1 MATQFTPK
9 SLHGEVITYNQIKN
23 IPSRNAFLEKT
34 IYNETTENISKGI
47 TLLFMPNAL
56 HEMHLQEKKYDP
68 VNYKIVLFG
77 VFIDGRRSTVVI
89 SGIRPYFEVVIPEQH
104 KDQTDDNLSID
115 NNSEQ
120 DIALSLYNK
129 LKQTK
134 FACPTSFE
142 ILKGKQF
149 NGYQKNRKTFA
160 RFYFDKLKS
169 RTEAIKYV
177 KTQGMDTTADD
188 ASCYYRVVCRD
199 YMTTFS
205 SWVNISNY
213 TIRTYSGIRGSVYD
227 VNISNYKTCMDDIT
241 TNPKLAK
248 DNIMSMCWDIE
259 TYSHDGDLPRP
270 ENLEH
275 KMFMIGV
282 TFQWHHS
289 NDQLLRVCLVDHP
302 CDPRPNYLTI
312 VCEDEKKLI
321 KAFGKLVYK
330 MKPDLNLGF
339 NDSDYDWPWLIKR
352 AKVYPGT
359 LTFLAEC
366 FDATIHWKNYDDD
379 SIMSYN
385 FKKEQV
391 KLEADAYA
399 EGYSLIFPGYINID
413 VRTIF
418 RQLYPTAEKSNLN
431 FYLSLNKLDSK
442 KDMPYQELFRIYRE
456 MTEVLNRRNV
466 LQTILAGLKL
476 SSVSIANIF
485 NYYDCEYNVL
495 KDKMAEI
502 ADYCVVDS
510 QRCHELMK
518 IRSVVMDR
526 REVSNL
532 SYTSIFDSFY
542 RANGMKVRNL
552 VIARGQSQ
560 GIKFSNITKAIDNDG
575 KYPGA
580 YVFPPKKGL
589 VTSKTTISERCA
601 NALSVI
607 EYAEWATIND
617 DELKDYINVISEYGA
632 TLTEQ
637 EIVELIDAR
646 EKTEKTP
653 LKKCFIDFLKENIG
667 RPITG
672 LDFSS
677 LYPSLIMAY
686 NLSPEYIIKNK
697 NVAMQAQSEG
707 HTLHKIKFM
716 FNNKW
721 VRGWSIRHDN
731 KLDPKD
737 PECKFGIYPMIL
749 NELFDARSVLKKKL
763 QKWEHEK
770 EKLNM
775 LSPEEFTKP
784 HIKEEYDTVNFN
796 FNYLDSK
803 QKALKVFMNTFYGE
817 TGNKRSPF
825 FVLQLAGAIT
835 TAGQDNLKMVQKHV
849 ENEGCKV
856 YYGDSVTG
864 DTPLV
869 VRNPLNGIVMIKT
882 IDDLNNENEWTSYD
896 QFKPNDNYCIN
907 KQQAECPLQIWTDG
921 NWHNINRVIRHKTNK
936 KIYRVNTHTGC
947 IDVTEDHSLMT
958 PNREKVKPTE
968 VYVGTELLHSF
979 PTEFPEISCSM
990 TNEESFAMG
999 LYMAMESCD
1008 SSIKLQYNSKSVP
1021 TDILNGHLSIR
1032 QSFYDGYC
1040 QGSDRSA
1047 NHSNIIAEFCC
1058 KGKTKAQ
1065 SLYYLVKSLG
1075 YKYVSV
1081 RLRSDKLDIYSFR
1094 ITHNFNKNPIAIKK
1108 ILEISNVDYNTFV
1121 YDIETSKGSFLGGVG
1136 SLNVSN
1142 TDSIYGSMSE
1152 KHFYEID
1159 KLYYTGNMQKEAY
1172 WTELVNITF
1181 QEIAKINKSVNEML
1195 IADNGTKFLKMAFEE
1210 SLYPVAFLAKKKY
1223 YGIPHISQPN
1233 FQPKELFIRG
1243 LEVKKRGVS
1252 EFLRKVC
1259 FNIMWDSVNMSNI
1272 HTLMELVL
1280 KKIDVIYAQNWDFTD
1295 FIMTDV
1301 FKPNKN
1307 NVKVHTFVQR
1317 MLNEGIKVKP
1327 YERFQYVI
1335 VKKNPFKYDNRGRKH
1350 DLSIGD
1356 KMEYAEHA
1364 TNKNLTIDL
1373 DYYMKGSINGQ
1384 LARLITYADT
1394 FHVDP
1399 ASDNVD
1405 DLKTAEDKTYN
1416 NSCKYIENYC
1426 SKYYANY
1433 GSKGK
1438 IYQKIF
1444 RMAST
1449 IITDK
1454 VKEYC
1459 GPETVSILNGN
1470 YEIENLETWL
1480 ETKAEKEA
1488 IKLTKGYGILHVN
1501 NSIKDLQDIEKSNKI
1516 KELQDIYF
1524 ARKSCNLSNMR
1535 EKAFKERQTLL
1546 HRQVSDNLRSLVEI
1560 LNYHSNMV
1568 DNIQTKIKNI
1578 LDINNSFNEVDD
1590 DIPNFDDLPQ
1600 TGKIDMKNLEKTAIA
1615 EMDKLSNNTNM
1626 ISSLNKLRYIYINM
1640 VSNYSFIQKTRLIVD
1655 YLIHYRNKSIGLVV
1669 KPKDFKINDFIKSNV
1684 DDIILEMKNS
1694 N

>member
-23 IPSRNAFLEKT
+23 IPSRNAFLEKS
-34 IYNETTENISKGI
+34 IYNETTENISKGFP
-47 TLLFMPNAL
+47 LLFMPNAL

-68 VNYKIVLFG
+68 ANYKIVLFG

-104 KDQTDDNLSID
+104 KDQTDDAN
-115 NNSEQ
+115 EQ

-227 VNISNYKTCMDDIT
+227 VNISNYKTCTDDIT
-241 TNPKLAK
+241 ANPKLAK

-466 LQTILAGLKL
+466 LQTTLAGLKL

-485 NYYDCEYNVL
+485 NYYDGEYNVL

-653 LKKCFIDFLKENIG
+653 LRKCFIDFLKENIG

-707 HTLHKIKFM
+707 HTLYKIKFM

-784 HIKEEYDTVNFN
+784 HIKEEYNTVNFN

-896 QFKPNDNYCIN
+896 QFKPNANDCIN

-921 NWHNINRVIRHKTNK
+921 DWHNINRVIRHKTNK

-968 VYVGTELLHSF
+968 VDVGTELLHSF
-979 PTEFPEISCSM
+979 PTEFPEIGCSM

-1021 TDILNGHLSIR
+1021 TDILNSHLSIR
-1032 QSFYDGYC
+1032 QAFYDGYC
-1040 QGSDRSA
+1040 QGADLST
-1047 NHSNIIAEFCC
+1047 NHSNIIAEFYCR
-1058 KGKTKAQ
+1058 GKLKTQ
-1065 SLYYLVKSLG
+1065 SLYYLIKSIGYEYINIKSLEDEPDV
-1075 YKYVSV
+1075 YV
-1081 RLRSDKLDIYSFR
+1081 LYIIYRPVKTPNS
-1094 ITHNFNKNPIAIKK
+1094 IKK
-1108 ILEISNVDYNTFV
+1108 ILEISKVDYNTFV

-1152 KHFYEID
+1152 RHFYEID

-1280 KKIDVIYAQNWDFTD
+1280 KKIDDIYAQNWDFTD

-1356 KMEYAEHA
+1356 KMEYADHA

-1399 ASDNVD
+1399 SSDNVD

-1449 IITDK
+1449 LITDK

-1568 DNIQTKIKNI
+1568 NTIQTKIKNI

-1590 DIPNFDDLPQ
+1590 DIPNFEDLPQ

-1626 ISSLNKLRYIYINM
+1626 ITSLNKLRYIYINM

-1655 YLIHYRNKSIGLVV
+1655 YLIQYRNKSIGLTI

>member
-23 IPSRNAFLEKT
+23 IPSRNAFLEKS
-34 IYNETTENISKGI
+34 IYNETTENISKGFP
-47 TLLFMPNAL
+47 LLFMPNAL

-68 VNYKIVLFG
+68 ANYKIVLFG

-104 KDQTDDNLSID
+104 KDQTDDAN
-115 NNSEQ
+115 EQ

-227 VNISNYKTCMDDIT
+227 VNISNYKTCTDDIT
-241 TNPKLAK
+241 ANPKLAK

-485 NYYDCEYNVL
+485 NYYDGEYNVL

-589 VTSKTTISERCA
+589 VTSKTTIAERCA

-617 DELKDYINVISEYGA
+617 DELKDYINVIYEYGA

-653 LKKCFIDFLKENIG
+653 LRKCFIDFLKENIG

-707 HTLHKIKFM
+707 HTLYKIKFM

-784 HIKEEYDTVNFN
+784 HIKEEYNTVNFN

-896 QFKPNDNYCIN
+896 QFKPNANDCIN

-921 NWHNINRVIRHKTNK
+921 DWHNINRVIRHKTNK

-968 VYVGTELLHSF
+968 VDVGTELLHSF
-979 PTEFPEISCSM
+979 PTEFPEIGCSM

-1021 TDILNGHLSIR
+1021 TDILNSHLSIR
-1032 QSFYDGYC
+1032 QAFYDGYC
-1040 QGSDRSA
+1040 QGADLST
-1047 NHSNIIAEFCC
+1047 NHSNIIAEFYCR
-1058 KGKTKAQ
+1058 GKLKTQ
-1065 SLYYLVKSLG
+1065 SLYYLIKSIGYEYINIKSLEDEPDV
-1075 YKYVSV
+1075 YV
-1081 RLRSDKLDIYSFR
+1081 LYIIYRPVKTPNS
-1094 ITHNFNKNPIAIKK
+1094 IKK
-1108 ILEISNVDYNTFV
+1108 ILEISKVDYNTFV

-1152 KHFYEID
+1152 RHFYEID

-1280 KKIDVIYAQNWDFTD
+1280 KKIDDIYAQNWDFTD

-1356 KMEYAEHA
+1356 KMEYADHA

-1399 ASDNVD
+1399 SSDNVD

-1449 IITDK
+1449 LITDK

-1568 DNIQTKIKNI
+1568 NTIQTKIKNI

-1590 DIPNFDDLPQ
+1590 DIPNFEDLPQ

-1626 ISSLNKLRYIYINM
+1626 ITSLNKLRYIYINM

-1655 YLIHYRNKSIGLVV
+1655 YLIQYRNKSIGLTI